1 MFTLSRSAVF
11 TEVSPTK
18 WETSSIHCSGQS
30 STATLYCNMSL
41 VRKLVLT
48 RVELSRPIIMRVWQ
62 RTLTHDEAN
71 TNLHSRTLCSLLLSS
86 FGRLEVSHRTHCVVR
101 VFVHEFSFCWN
112 DVAGSFFFFFFFF
125 LFFFCRQIWSLFC
138 TVGLEFK
145 RKSIF
150 KSKDK
155 NNTKPVQFKT
165 VSMCSRKPVSASPV
179 SSTPFPSVVFEREA
193 WKWGTAPPRLS
204 CSGER
209 GVNVGKAFLGPAS
222 CVVFIT

>member
-1 MFTLSRSAVF
+1 MQVFIQCHGSGNLWLCLWSRCVAMGAAMFDMVEWAQRCSSALFTLSRSAVF

-62 RTLTHDEAN
+62 WTLTHDEAN

-125 LFFFCRQIWSLFC
+125 SFLFLPAN
-138 TVGLEFK
+138 LE
-145 RKSIF
+145 
-150 KSKDK
+150 
-155 NNTKPVQFKT
+155 PVLHGRFRIQT
-165 VSMCSRKPVSASPV
+165 
-179 SSTPFPSVVFEREA
+179 
-193 WKWGTAPPRLS
+193 
-204 CSGER
+204 
-209 GVNVGKAFLGPAS
+209 
-222 CVVFIT
+222 